1 MMLKKGLEDIIEYIL
16 EHISSTTMLFYASSL
31 IEIICNNDIQ
41 YNRGVVNRIVARGT
55 IIKLMRGLSI
65 STIKAKKADTIFA
78 ALCIIINMSYEAR
91 KQAIQAGIFELISTL
106 HSRLLIRDDVV
117 KYILPVLVQNI
128 PLAVKSY
135 AQDGMWI
142 GLAILESLPLNG
154 FVTPLASISS
164 SCELART
171 VAQHYPEKM
180 PLLLQLR
187 RVRIM

>member
-78 ALCIIINMSYEAR
+78 ALCIIINMSYGLLYFACLFYFFPILVICPILKKKR
-91 KQAIQAGIFELISTL
+91 QGSRQYKQGF
-106 HSRLLIRDDVV
+106 
-117 KYILPVLVQNI
+117 
-128 PLAVKSY
+128 
-135 AQDGMWI
+135 
-142 GLAILESLPLNG
+142 LN
-154 FVTPLASISS
+154 
-164 SCELART
+164 
-171 VAQHYPEKM
+171 
-180 PLLLQLR
+180 
-187 RVRIM
+187 